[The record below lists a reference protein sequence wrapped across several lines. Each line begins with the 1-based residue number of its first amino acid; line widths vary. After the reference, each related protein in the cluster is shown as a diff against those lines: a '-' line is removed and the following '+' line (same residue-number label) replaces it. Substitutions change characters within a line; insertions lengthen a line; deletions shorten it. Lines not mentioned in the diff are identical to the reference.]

1 MIEQIC
7 GRACKAHPHP
17 FREME
22 SFGQPSRDRS
32 GARPLQDS
40 HTAISRWPFRNRIER
55 SDVEHVS
62 GCGIRDVAI
71 ADAIRALQAA
81 AKGKVEIAG
90 IEARTYGRRQ
100 IWSGLAKTV
109 LTDHPPSARSE
120 IRFMCERN
128 LRFCPTETSY
138 TAECKKP
145 WRRVPAMLPR
155 LAGRSKRLATEVP
168 SSGAGSEGKIQDYS

>member
-1 MIEQIC
+1 MIEYIC
-7 GRACKAHPHP
+7 ERAFKAHPHP

-62 GCGIRDVAI
+62 GCGIRDVA
-71 ADAIRALQAA
+71 DAIRALQAA

-100 IWSGLAKTV
+100 IGSGLAKTV

-128 LRFCPTETSY
+128 LRFCPTGTSY
-138 TAECKKP
+138 IAESKKP
-145 WRRVPAMLPR
+145 LRRVPAMLPR
-155 LAGRSKRLATEVP
+155 FAGRSKRLATEVP
-168 SSGAGSEGKIQDYS
+168 SSGADSEGKIPDYW